1 MALFSKSPETNLTR
15 DRDTAKAN
23 AARLAGK
30 LAAAIAAV
38 TVTKSN
44 SHRAAL
50 DGDDT
55 ALGVAES
62 AEIASLHHLSVM
74 RTACEAADKLLAL
87 LESQLATL
95 ADEKLRSVT
104 NSSTRALADE
114 LIEAGAAFDA
124 TTALLNEVCERCL
137 AVTPEARGLHI
148 FTASSR
154 IEVGVACTVVA
165 EELRQHG
172 RAVLN
177 KLAPAAMPKVPEPP
191 AKVVP
196 KVPEPLTR
204 VFATKPLKWLDH
216 DGKQRACGKFVDC
229 DLPAATAKRALA
241 SGAALELSNPERKK
255 CLGTWPGNYSLS
267 ACFDLDAAAPSTDA
281 APLQHDPIKHG
292 AFEERIGKPYQLRV
306 AGGTS

>member
-1 MALFSKSPETNLTR
+1 MALFSKSPETNLIR

-30 LAAAIAAV
+30 LAAAVAAV

-50 DGDDT
+50 EGDDT
-55 ALGVAES
+55 ALDLAET
-62 AEIASLHHLSVM
+62 AERAALHHLGTM
-74 RTACEAADKLLAL
+74 REAHEAADKLLAL
-87 LESQLATL
+87 LESQLATV
-95 ADEKLRSVT
+95 ADEKMRSAT
-104 NSSTRALADE
+104 NAASLALADE

-154 IEVGVACTVVA
+154 IEVGVACEVVA

-177 KLAPAAMPKVPEPP
+177 RLAPAALPKVPEPP
-191 AKVVP
+191 ANVAP
-196 KVPEPLTR
+196 KVPEQLTR
-204 VFATKPLKWLDH
+204 VFAT
-216 DGKQRACGKFVDC
+216 RAVRWRDASGSERCSGKFLDI
-229 DLPAATAKRALA
+229 DISAAQAERALA
-241 SGAALELSNPERKK
+241 SGAALPLDHPERKRN
-255 CLGTWPGNYSLS
+255 LGSWPGHVSINNCY
-267 ACFDLDAAAPSTDA
+267 DLDAAPDA
-281 APLQHDPIKHG
+281 VPQHDPIVHS
-292 AFEERIGKPYQLRV
+292 AFQPIDRGKPFTLKI
-306 AGGTS
+306 ATGGA